1 MALIACSRC
10 RKQISSE
17 ATACRHC
24 GAKTGDSADPRKPKH
39 NFFVHY
45 MLSMLT
51 AVTGAGIY
59 VAALN
64 GADFSPLT
72 VAAAPVLGIGGT
84 LWYVIARIWKY
95 VV

>member
-24 GAKTGDSADPRKPKH
+24 GHAVNAAGSTYKPKR

-45 MLSMLT
+45 MLSMLA
-51 AVTGAGIY
+51 AVAGAGIY
-59 VAALN
+59 IAALN
-64 GADFSPLT
+64 GTEFSPLM

-84 LWYVIARIWKY
+84 LWYVAARIWAY
-95 VV
+95 LV

>member
-24 GAKTGDSADPRKPKH
+24 GAKSGAGSARKPKR

-45 MLSMLT
+45 LLSMLT

-59 VAALN
+59 IAALS
-64 GADFSPLT
+64 GTEFSPLMI
-72 VAAAPVLGIGGT
+72 AAAPVLGIGGT
-84 LWYVIARIWKY
+84 LWYVAARIWKY